1 MESVIHKTFNFQNVD
16 SLHFKNV
23 IVNFTKTLNT
33 SVLIKDQDKFLLNVL
48 FERDTRYLKL
58 DKLVTRLSSIR

>member
-33 SVLIKDQDKFLLNVL
+33 SVLI
-48 FERDTRYLKL
+48 
-58 DKLVTRLSSIR
+58 